1 MMKCQSLLLLCMLL
15 ACKSAQTDLPLLQEC
30 PNNGDCEVQVL
41 KETKLFISEMPSGIL
56 EISFE
61 EDPDFQVVFIQFKN
75 LKQTNYKEEIYLQI
89 PSRFKEIQSKNQS
102 LQNQK
107 VILGKVDDSGTMG
120 FERVKQGQLRL
131 VHMKDYIS
139 LHLDINSPWSHVFET
154 VDLKI

>member
-1 MMKCQSLLLLCMLL
+1 MMKYESLLLLCMLL
-15 ACKSAQTDLPLLQEC
+15 ACKSAQTDLPVLQDC

-41 KETKLFISEMPSGIL
+41 KETKLFIGETSSGIS

-75 LKQTNYKEEIYLQI
+75 SKKTNYTEEIYLQI

-107 VILGKVDDSGTMG
+107 VILGKLNASETMG

-131 VHMKDYIS
+131 VNMKDYIS
-139 LHLDINSPWSHVFET
+139 LHLEINSAWSHVFET